1 MRAAFLIHPNPGL
14 RSFLAFP
21 GLLHCR
27 AFGPSL
33 IPLLITPL
41 AHQDQRMPLAKIH
54 LPGKL
59 PPMKLAG
66 PNHDSR
72 HHQQTHLSPAYKTPS
87 PHLVHTRAH
96 RRKSNCPSVHTRT
109 RLFLPDQAPV
119 HTRTHLFLPNHG
131 PVHTRTHHFRQK
143 HGSVQEIMQV
153 LDKNTSLSD
162 KTTNK
167 HT

>member
-1 MRAAFLIHPNPGL
+1 
-14 RSFLAFP
+14 
-21 GLLHCR
+21 
-27 AFGPSL
+27 
-33 IPLLITPL
+33 
-41 AHQDQRMPLAKIH
+41 MPLAKIH

-96 RRKSNCPSVHTRT
+96 LRKSNCPSVHTRT
-109 RLFLPDQAPV
+109 HLFLPDY
-119 HTRTHLFLPNHG
+119 T